1 MKLLR
6 IDLTRQRATTE
17 TWDDV
22 LSGGRLLTAEI
33 LTREVDPGCDPLDAG
48 NPLVFAAGALA
59 GWGIS
64 DAGRLS
70 VGAKSPLTGGIKESN
85 TGGDVGDRLAN
96 LGYRGVIVTGALP
109 ADAAPMVLVIDGGDA
124 DPVRFVSAPDYRGL
138 WLEATAERLKADFG
152 DGYTYL
158 AIGPAG
164 EMLMPSAAIC
174 AGDVRGGPY
183 RFAARGGLGAVMGSK
198 GLKALLIR
206 KTKNTTR
213 PRTTE
218 FRTAV
223 TTFHKVLASNP
234 RIEVLRKYGTASTV
248 MLRAIAGRAAHQ
260 QLQPGHPSR
269 RPIACRARRC
279 TS

>member
-1 MKLLR
+1 VNLLR
-6 IDLTRQRATTE
+6 IDLTRRRATTE

-22 LSGGRLLTAEI
+22 LSGGRLLTAEL

-109 ADAAPMVLVIDGGDA
+109 ADVPPMVLVIDGGDA
-124 DPVRFVSAPDYRGL
+124 DPVRFIPAPDYRGL

-174 AGDVRGGPY
+174 AGPDLFYRIRVSRSPYSGREDRAGSRHRSRQGATEGLPHRCVGGPSICIVLDQRLRNAPGY
-183 RFAARGGLGAVMGSK
+183 R
-198 GLKALLIR
+198 
-206 KTKNTTR
+206 
-213 PRTTE
+213 
-218 FRTAV
+218 
-223 TTFHKVLASNP
+223 
-234 RIEVLRKYGTASTV
+234 
-248 MLRAIAGRAAHQ
+248 
-260 QLQPGHPSR
+260 
-269 RPIACRARRC
+269 
-279 TS
+279 